1 MDDALELWLV
11 RHGETTAS
19 AEGTVAGSLDVE
31 LTERGRAEAAE
42 LREVLGAVRF
52 DGVWSSTM
60 RRAVETARLA
70 WGEPR
75 QDPRLRE
82 LDFGALEGCVFDAV
96 DPAVGGPILTFD
108 DFDIPGGESHPE
120 LRARVEE
127 FLAELPAGRHL
138 LFVHG
143 CVIRTLTQP
152 LGLARFVVTGSI
164 VRLDWRRQ
172 ALVDVVE
179 PENRRAAPGVSPR

>member
-1 MDDALELWLV
+1 MSDRLELWLV

-19 AEGTVAGSLDVE
+19 AAGTVAGSLDVD

-42 LREVLGAVRF
+42 LRPILDGQRF

-60 RRAVETARLA
+60 RRAVDTARLA

-82 LDFGALEGCVFDAV
+82 LDFGELEGELFDAV
-96 DPAVGGPILTFD
+96 DPVVGGPILAFER
-108 DFDIPGGESHPE
+108 FACPGGESDAE
-120 LRARVEE
+120 LRERIEG
-127 FLAELPAGRHL
+127 FLAELAPGRHL

-152 LGLARFVVTGSI
+152 LGLARFVATGSI
-164 VRLDWRRQ
+164 VRLDWRRRE
-172 ALVDVVE
+172 LLGVVE
-179 PENRRAAPGVSPR
+179 PENRSAAPGVRPR

>member
-1 MDDALELWLV
+1 MDDSLELWLV

-19 AEGTVAGSLDVE
+19 ADGTVAGSLDVE

-42 LREVLGAVRF
+42 LRQVLDGVRF
-52 DGVWSSTM
+52 EGVWSSTM
-60 RRAVETARLA
+60 RRALDTARLA

-82 LDFGALEGCVFDAV
+82 LDFGDLEGSTFDAV
-96 DPAVGGPILTFD
+96 DPALGGPILAFD
-108 DFDIPGGESHPE
+108 DFHIPGGESHAE
-120 LRARVEE
+120 LRGRVEE
-127 FLAELPAGRHL
+127 FLAELPPGRHL
-138 LFVHG
+138 VFAHG
-143 CVIRTLTQP
+143 CVIRSLTQP

-172 ALVDVVE
+172 QLVDVLE
-179 PENRRAAPGVSPR
+179 PENRRAAPGVTAR